1 MSREKP
7 IRKRTSCGER
17 FQFSVENVYRDRGT
31 GYEISAAYLDGEQ
44 IVVRLFNADG
54 DGTPQKIRFAF
65 PLSKVEQTDLN
76 GNATAACAI
85 RKRGGVSE
93 IEVAMPRFGLKTLR
107 LTK

>member
-1 MSREKP
+1 MRFRPPTSTGSR
-7 IRKRTSCGER
+7 S
-17 FQFSVENVYRDRGT
+17 SY
-31 GYEISAAYLDGEQ
+31 A
-44 IVVRLFNADG
+44 FNADG